1 MICRPYLFWFL
12 GALVILVSYS
22 AYPLSIGTIT
32 EKPTWKYSYYRELAD
47 YLQRRLGERVRVVFA
62 DSMERMRDLV
72 ENGEVDIFIDS
83 LYPSLKVCLKDL
95 CEPLLIRLKDG
106 VRYYRS
112 VIFVRSD
119 SSVRSVKNLK
129 GRMIAFDEPFSTSGY
144 FVPIILLIEKGFRPI
159 KLETLLD
166 NVPEDRVGFAFAGDE
181 ENVVSWVFLRRTVAG
196 AIGDVNLG
204 QIAGKNMDTFR
215 ILMRSEE
222 IPRHIV
228 NFSSK
233 LSKDKVQQ
241 IIKLL
246 TTMHE
251 SAEGRR
257 VLRRFRNTE
266 SFERL
271 TDGDRTLI
279 ERFRNKMLE
288 YGL

>member
-1 MICRPYLFWFL
+1 MNCRPYLLWFL
-12 GALVILVSYS
+12 GVLIILVSHS

-62 DSMERMRDLV
+62 DSMERMRELV
-72 ENGEVDIFIDS
+72 GNGEVDVFIDS
-83 LYPSLKVCLKDL
+83 LYPSMKVCLKDL
-95 CEPLLIRLKDG
+95 CKPLLIRLKDG

-119 SSVRSVKNLK
+119 SSVRSIKDLR

-144 FVPIILLIEKGFRPI
+144 FVPIILLIENGFRPI

-166 NVPEDRVGFAFAGDE
+166 NVPYDRVGFAFAGDE

-204 QIAGKNMDTFR
+204 QIAGKKMNTFR
-215 ILMRSEE
+215 ILVRSEE

-233 LSKDKVQQ
+233 LGKDKVQR
-241 IIKLL
+241 IIKIL
-246 TTMHE
+246 TTMHG
-251 SAEGRR
+251 STEGRK
-257 VLRRFRNTE
+257 VLKRFRNTE

-271 TDGDRTLI
+271 TDRDRTLI
-279 ERFRNKMLE
+279 ERFRKKMLE